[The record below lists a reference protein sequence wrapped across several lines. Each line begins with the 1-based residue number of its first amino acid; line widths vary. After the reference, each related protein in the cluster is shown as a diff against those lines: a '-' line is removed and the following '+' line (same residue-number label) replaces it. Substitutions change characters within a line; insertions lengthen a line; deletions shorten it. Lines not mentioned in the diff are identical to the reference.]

1 MNKYHGRHLSILLFK
16 VKLIVNKESGLL
28 IIMKAYVKIVS
39 KIMILAGA
47 SFMLHA
53 CNGQMN
59 KQSGGTLI
67 GGLAGGL
74 LGAQFGGG
82 EGKLVATGVG
92 ALAGALIGGQ
102 IGKTMDEYDRAL
114 LEKSSRQALEFA
126 PSGNSVE
133 WNNPDSGNYGSITPT
148 NTFKTSQ
155 GQYCREYTQKVVIGG
170 EQKKAYGKACRR
182 PGGSWEIVN

>member
-1 MNKYHGRHLSILLFK
+1 M
-16 VKLIVNKESGLL
+16 
-28 IIMKAYVKIVS
+28 
-39 KIMILAGA
+39 KIMSKVL
-47 SFMLHA
+47 SLVVVTVMLQS

-74 LGAQFGGG
+74 LGSQFGGG

-102 IGKTMDEYDRAL
+102 IGKSMDEYDRAL
-114 LEKSSRQALEFA
+114 LEKTSRQALEFA

-133 WNNPDSGNYGSITPT
+133 WKNPDSGNYGSITPT
-148 NTFKTSQ
+148 NTFKTNH
-155 GQYCREYTQKVVIGG
+155 GQYCREYTQEVVIGG
-170 EQKKAYGKACRR
+170 EKQKAYGKACRK
-182 PGGSWEIVN
+182 PDGNWEIIK